1 MRREQSRPAPAS
13 EPFPAEDSLAAG
25 ASPTRTGSRY
35 SAVTPADR
43 VRVLSPQEMLKCAQ
57 ALDVYQGSKDD
68 DDYTMIKSMFEMM
81 KAEEDAMQ
89 VQTHVR
95 MQVNCRPPPR
105 PHTRANPCFVLMA
118 HAPVVKRTRAH
129 DCGSA
134 WPGIGLRLR

>member
-1 MRREQSRPAPAS
+1 MLP
-13 EPFPAEDSLAAG
+13 
-25 ASPTRTGSRY
+25 
-35 SAVTPADR
+35 
-43 VRVLSPQEMLKCAQ
+43 PQEMLKCAQ

-95 MQVNCRPPPR
+95 MQVTTPPTTTAT
-105 PHTRANPCFVLMA
+105 HTRPCFVLMA

-134 WPGIGLRLR
+134 WPGIGLLC

>member
-1 MRREQSRPAPAS
+1 MRREQSRFAQPS
-13 EPFPAEDSLAAG
+13 EPFAAETSLAAG

-43 VRVLSPQEMLKCAQ
+43 ARVLSPQEMLKCAQ

-81 KAEEDAMQ
+81 KAEEAAMQ

-95 MQVNCRPPPR
+95 MQVTPRPPSPPPR
-105 PHTRANPCFVLMA
+105 HRHTRAPFLCEW
-118 HAPVVKRTRAH
+118 PTR
-129 DCGSA
+129 
-134 WPGIGLRLR
+134 PL

>member
-1 MRREQSRPAPAS
+1 MRREQSRFAQPS
-13 EPFPAEDSLAAG
+13 EPFAAETSLAAG

-43 VRVLSPQEMLKCAQ
+43 ARALPPQEMLKCAQ

-95 MQVNCRPPPR
+95 MQVTRRPPP
-105 PHTRANPCFVLMA
+105 PHTRTNPSLY
-118 HAPVVKRTRAH
+118 
-129 DCGSA
+129 
-134 WPGIGLRLR
+134 

>member
-1 MRREQSRPAPAS
+1 M
-13 EPFPAEDSLAAG
+13 AAG

-35 SAVTPADR
+35 PAVTPADR
-43 VRVLSPQEMLKCAQ
+43 ARVLPPQEMLKCAQ

-95 MQVNCRPPPR
+95 MQVNTPPTTATHAREPLLCIDGPR
-105 PHTRANPCFVLMA
+105 ARCKA
-118 HAPVVKRTRAH
+118 HSR
-129 DCGSA
+129 
-134 WPGIGLRLR
+134 